1 MPGNIGDFKELIENS
16 RKTGLFVDKSL
27 FIQSIIDSQ
36 TDPILITR
44 PRRWGK
50 TINMNM
56 LFYFFVHA
64 NQLEG
69 MGKSAEFI
77 KQCNDLFTDLNIFTK
92 NVDAKLAKM
101 YMRQYPAIFISF
113 AGSVDDSNKED
124 ITKPDWDKI
133 KGLIIGRIAEL
144 FAEFNYLAQD
154 LKKKIDEKFN
164 QALDQKIAEY
174 KKRFSVANLSDVE
187 RIKIYEEAVQSQ
199 IAVQSIFSEQKNL
212 EKFDRISRGKPK
224 DDAELSDSVNFLAK
238 LLNKFHAKPV
248 YIFIDEYDSLI
259 NKYFNQKEI
268 LDELTATFSGIF
280 SSFAKPTGM
289 INDHI
294 QKVVFTGILRVAK
307 ANIFSGLNNLAEE
320 TILDYKFS
328 EYYGFTEKEVNELL
342 DQAGILNKQ
351 EIKSWYNGY
360 IVGNN
365 TVYNPWSI
373 MQCIDHAGSL
383 EPYWVGTANPQMLK
397 DILINKSSRED
408 KQKIRNLI
416 KYQEAILD
424 TDLKKQVSFDDLQN
438 NPGIVWSL
446 LIHTGYLTL
455 ITMNDKRQ
463 VRLPNKEVALLIK
476 DYVDNWFTE
485 QSFLSK
491 TANSLLTGDFIK
503 FEEALKEIFGD
514 PAYSARIFSGGGRV
528 KALAV
533 ETAKEFMYQF
543 LIMTELRCIN
553 LVGNSEYEV
562 FAEIEDVSI
571 GKTRP
576 DLLVVN
582 HKQHLCVVGEIK
594 VAFKATE
601 DLKTLATQGA
611 LAQIDRNQYG
621 KMYQEKYGYKILKL
635 GIAFRGDNFELAY

>member
-92 NVDAKLAKM
+92 NANVKLAKM

-113 AGSVDDSNKED
+113 AGSVDDSSKED

-144 FAEFNYLAQD
+144 FAEFNYLAENLNNSIED
-154 LKKKIDEKFN
+154 KFN
-164 QALDQKIAEY
+164 QDLSKKILKY
-174 KKRFSVANLSDVE
+174 KKQFNVE
-187 RIKIYEEAVQSQ
+187 NISEQTALKIYEETKQKQ
-199 IAVQSIFSEQKNL
+199 LTYPEQQEL
-212 EKFDRISRGKPK
+212 EKFNRIRSKK
-224 DDAELSDSVNFLAK
+224 SQDDAELSDSINFLAK
-238 LLNKFHAKPV
+238 LLNKFHAKSV

-476 DYVDNWFTE
+476 DYVDNWFIE

-533 ETAKEFMYQF
+533 ETAKEFVYQF